1 MERLRKTAVYALP
14 RPGVIRHRIAELRR
28 ETDVLKRLLSV
39 AEYSTE
45 RLLPGQIAS
54 AVEHL
59 RSGDYDQAG
68 DCLYILRNEHGI
80 PLMLGSD
87 LDAGEVSHD

>member
-54 AVEHL
+54 AV
-59 RSGDYDQAG
+59 R
-68 DCLYILRNEHGI
+68 
-80 PLMLGSD
+80 
-87 LDAGEVSHD
+87 